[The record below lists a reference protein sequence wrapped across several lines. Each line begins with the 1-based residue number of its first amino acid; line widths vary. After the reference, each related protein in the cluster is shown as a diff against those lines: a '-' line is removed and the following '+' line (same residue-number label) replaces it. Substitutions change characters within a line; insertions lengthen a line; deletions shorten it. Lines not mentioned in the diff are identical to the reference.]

1 MTSNVEMFTEKKV
14 AQEHSLEV
22 DGTQL
27 CEKKVVTTFCAE
39 GSDTTIRTETVH
51 TRWIGGRSYTAID
64 VEDSQN
70 SEATNRSV
78 QTSMDDDEVQAFLE
92 EWTLKWNPTVDEA
105 VVARAQE
112 VPVHG
117 GAYYAQ
123 GQVIQ
128 GEQPNGEGQEED
140 NRTDEQKAEDEQKTE
155 DNQ

>member
-1 MTSNVEMFTEKKV
+1 MTSNVELFTEKKV

-22 DGTQL
+22 AGTQL

-92 EWTLKWNPTVDEA
+92 EWTLKWNPTADEA

-140 NRTDEQKAEDEQKTE
+140 NRTDEDEQKTE
-155 DNQ
+155 NNQ